1 MKTLI
6 AFCLI
11 FLFASSAFAQSHAF
25 PQIVQTYG
33 QLIRINSQNPVFV
46 LRGDGS
52 ANTDGG
58 WFEYQT
64 TGASTN
70 TYSVFDTI
78 NSDLLTYAPGKKW
91 TRVST
96 RFPQPVLIGS
106 TKTGTYN
113 TTTQDYYIPVDT
125 TGGNITV
132 NLLAV
137 ASFVH
142 RPLVIKNISGAN
154 NVIIDPSG
162 AETIDG
168 NATITLGP
176 QQTIAILSRTSTW
189 DILSWSRPIQTGV
202 TLAAG
207 TVTVTNTAWNT
218 GTAVHWV
225 TTAPGGTPGAVYTSA
240 VSGSGSIR
248 TFTST
253 SATDTSTGKLV
264 AY

>member
-1 MKTLI
+1 MKPLPVLC
-6 AFCLI
+6 AQF
-11 FLFASSAFAQSHAF
+11 FAALSVLGQSHAF
-25 PQIVQTYG
+25 PQIVQTYA

-58 WFEYQT
+58 WFEYQS

-78 NSDLLTYAPGKKW
+78 NADLLAYAPGKKW

-96 RFPQPVLIGS
+96 RFPQPVLISS
-106 TKTGTYN
+106 TKTGTYT
-113 TTTQDYYIPVDT
+113 TTTQDFYVPVDT
-125 TGGNITV
+125 TAGNVTV
-132 NLLAV
+132 NLIAV

-176 QQTIAILSRTSTW
+176 RQTVSILSRTSTW
-189 DILSWSRPIQTGV
+189 DLLAWERPIQTGV
-202 TLAAG
+202 TLSAG
-207 TVTVTNTAWNT
+207 TVTVTNTSWNT
-218 GTAVHWV
+218 GTAVQWV
-225 TTAPGGTPGAVYTSA
+225 TSAVGGTPGAVYTSSI
-240 VSGSGSIR
+240 SGSGTIR

-253 SATDTSTGKLV
+253 SATDASTGTLV
-264 AY
+264 AH